1 MDSCRAGSVRFTHI
15 SVAYLIRILYFFN
28 MKSSGSRGY
37 SRFGILLS
45 LFLITG
51 LVSVAEAVIY
61 NPGDWVDYTNFRYV
75 TSVAADNDV
84 VYFGT
89 TGGIIRYDRFADKW
103 LDPITTV
110 NGLPSNVINE
120 LAYDLQYD
128 DLWVITDRGTGKYN
142 ITFENWYDDDNF
154 PQNLVINEWNPSA
167 FPTLFVP
174 FRYNYNNGVISDPNL
189 QSFQIT
195 VGYND
200 DFDYQLYVGTWG
212 MGTGVINT
220 DHIEFTPL
228 TYGPYNYNIYKIVAI
243 DKSLWFGNDY
253 SLADRAITNYSM
265 AQKQWSYF
273 QPQYI
278 TGLGETEITSG
289 IRVGNNT
296 WLGSTTGLIQVT
308 KDGGFRTLQ
317 TFAGLPSDAIYSLA
331 QYGNY
336 IYVGTDDGLGILS
349 SKGALPDSS
358 FKAPLTGDYLLRGHT
373 VYSLLVHDSTLYI
386 ATEYK
391 VYAYNS
397 SQLQFRD
404 LDTPAN
410 DLSWGATDIFSDGA
424 YLYFAGRF
432 GVVVVDPA
440 TDSSWVAT
448 DPSLNDR
455 WVLNELYCNPQF
467 IFAAT
472 NLGLW
477 KYRRDDQ
484 VTYLYTTADGL
495 PVNEVNSVIGDGN
508 YLWLGTDAG
517 LIRFFW
523 NSPGRG
529 D

>member
-1 MDSCRAGSVRFTHI
+1 MDSSLAGLVRFTNI
-15 SVAYLIRILYFFN
+15 SVAYFIRFLYFLY
-28 MKSSGSRGY
+28 MKSSGSNVFP
-37 SRFGILLS
+37 RFGIILS
-45 LFLITG
+45 LLLVLG
-51 LVSVAEAVIY
+51 LVSVSKAVIY

-110 NGLPSNVINE
+110 NGLPSDVINE
-120 LAYDLQYD
+120 LAYDIQYD
-128 DLWVITDRGTGKYN
+128 ELWVITDRGTGKYN
-142 ITFENWYDDDNF
+142 ITFESWYDNDNF
-154 PQNLVINEWNPSA
+154 PQNLVINNWNPTA
-167 FPTLFVP
+167 FPTLFMP
-174 FRYNYNNGVISDPNL
+174 FRYDYSGGVITDPNM

-195 VGYND
+195 VGYSD
-200 DFDYQLYVGTWG
+200 QFDYLMYVGTWG
-212 MGTGVINT
+212 MGTGVIDT
-220 DHIEFTPL
+220 DHIQFTPL
-228 TYGPYNYNIYKIVAI
+228 TYGPYNYNIYKIVSV

-253 SLADRAITNYSM
+253 SLTDRAITNYNLR
-265 AQKQWSYF
+265 QKEWSYY
-273 QPQYI
+273 QPQFI

-289 IRVGNNT
+289 IKVGNDT
-296 WLGSTTGLIQVT
+296 WLGSTSGLIMVT
-308 KDGGFRTLQ
+308 NDGGFRTLQ
-317 TFAGLPSDAIYSLA
+317 TFAGLPSNAVYSLA
-331 QYGNY
+331 RYGNF

-349 SKGALPDSS
+349 PKGTEPDSA

-373 VYSLLVHDSTLYI
+373 VNSLLVHDSTLYI

-391 VYAYNS
+391 VYSYNS
-397 SQLQFRD
+397 SQLQFKE
-404 LDTPAN
+404 LDTPGN

-424 YLYFAGRF
+424 NLFFAGRF
-432 GVVVVDPA
+432 GVVIVNPA
-440 TDSSWVAT
+440 NDSSSVAT

-455 WVLNELYCNPQF
+455 WVLNELYCNSKF

-477 KYRRDDQ
+477 KYRRSDQ

-508 YLWLGTDAG
+508 HLWLGTDAG